1 MNIQA
6 EKIELLELILET
18 DNPTVLESVKKIF
31 LQETKTDFWESLP
44 QEQKEDIFQG
54 LKDIENGDVIDYED
68 FMRKH
73 RE

>member
-1 MNIQA
+1 M
-6 EKIELLELILET
+6 KLILET
-18 DNPTVLESVKKIF
+18 NNPTILESVKKMF
-31 LQETKTDFWESLP
+31 LKETKTDFWESLP

-54 LKDIENGDVIDYED
+54 LKDIENEDVIDYED

>member
-6 EKIELLELILET
+6 EKIELMKLILET
-18 DNPTVLESVKKIF
+18 DNPTILESVKKMF
-31 LQETKTDFWESLP
+31 LKETKTDFWESLP

-54 LKDIENGDVIDYED
+54 LKDIENGNVIDYED